1 LDVLKERLPVARVVF
16 DPRTVREARD
26 GQRGV
31 KARVQPN
38 SGSAQGTLGGAS
50 QWNTPGV
57 YYADLTLGGRVITVK
72 LLRKH
77 DSGTH
82 VRYLYTTDLSLSGE
96 EACLAGDR
104 GPQRD
109 VKAHSSFWG
118 ASGLPHDLHR
128 QQRPQGAGGGA

>member
-1 LDVLKERLPVARVVF
+1 MTDNVVSRLKSNRIQGRPRGPSGALP
-16 DPRTVREARD
+16 
-26 GQRGV
+26 
-31 KARVQPN
+31 
-38 SGSAQGTLGGAS
+38 SGI
-50 QWNTPGV
+50 TPGV

-77 DSGTH
+77 DSGTQA
-82 VRYLYTTDLSLSGE
+82 RYLYTTHLSLSGE

-118 ASGLPHDLHR
+118 L
-128 QQRPQGAGGGA
+128 QGYLTTFTVNNVLRELVGELNLGSVEAFLRSSNVI